1 MAGANTLAYFK
12 TTTISAVKVLMVQ
25 ALMNCQLKISRRAEA
40 KSIMHRHLEDDK
52 LVRFITQQ
60 PR

>member
-1 MAGANTLAYFK
+1 MTGANTLAYYK

-40 KSIMHRHLEDDK
+40 KSIIIWK
-52 LVRFITQQ
+52 TIS
-60 PR
+60 